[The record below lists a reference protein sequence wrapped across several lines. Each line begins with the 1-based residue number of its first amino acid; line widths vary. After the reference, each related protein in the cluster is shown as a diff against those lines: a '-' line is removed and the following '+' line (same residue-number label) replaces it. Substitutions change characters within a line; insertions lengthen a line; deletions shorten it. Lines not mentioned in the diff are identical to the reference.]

1 MAEAKKKP
9 KNVIYEVMAPDGK
22 TLIEIEGPEGA
33 SEQQV
38 LQAASGLYR
47 QQLQSLSAT
56 TDVPV
61 LDQFGQVVQPP
72 QAQPRPLT
80 IGERLTGAAEA
91 AGTLISGVPAA
102 IGQVGGTLGALAAAG
117 VRGEIGSPEAARLAQ
132 DVAMQ
137 QAQRQLYMPQTQ
149 AGQQMVQAVGQ
160 AAELVPPFLP
170 MAAELQAAGR
180 LAGAAAM
187 QAPAATRQ
195 AAGQAIAG
203 VQGVAQEAADIGREF
218 GRIMTQPA
226 PMTPEQAALRSIGAA
241 ESGMAAQRRA
251 TAEMMP
257 IPCEGK
263 SALTTGQATRN
274 FDQLQFEKETAK
286 LEAGQPLRER
296 VDNQTETLLRNFDAL
311 VDRLEP
317 INVEPR
323 ELGRVVDK
331 ALIQRAEKRR
341 EYIRK
346 AYDVAKKTGAME
358 APVSMDKLAERATDL
373 TRFEGVSPNIR
384 SIKNEALR
392 LGAIKTDENG
402 NIVPGTV
409 TINDSEIL
417 RQFVNEATDWTNPR
431 ESLFAKRFT
440 TAIDEATEGAG
451 GDAYKRARRLRAQFA
466 NEFENAALTSRLLS
480 SKPGSDDRRIAY
492 EDVFDKIIVMSPIE
506 EMNRTRSTLLRSGPE
521 GKQAWKDLKAYGI
534 QYIKDKSLSASQL
547 DARGNPIVSPDKL
560 NQTIKAM
567 DRKGKLE
574 SLYGKRQAQTL
585 RDLAD
590 ISSVIYTAP
599 PGAINT
605 SNTASALQVA
615 LDSVVTFGLTGIP
628 APVATTLKEALKYIK
643 NRETRNRVRA
653 ALEGK

>member
-22 TLIEIEGPEGA
+22 TLLEIEGPEDA

-47 QQLQSLSAT
+47 QQLQSLAAT

-80 IGERLTGAAEA
+80 IGERLTGAAET

-117 VRGEIGSPEAARLAQ
+117 MRGEIGSPEAARLAQ
-132 DVAMQ
+132 EVAMQ

-149 AGQQMVQAVGQ
+149 AGQQMAQAVGQ

-170 MAAELQAAGR
+170 MAAELQAASR
-180 LAGAAAM
+180 F
-187 QAPAATRQ
+187 APAA
-195 AAGQAIAG
+195 IA
-203 VQGVAQEAADIGREF
+203 R
-218 GRIMTQPA
+218 T
-226 PMTPEQAALRSIGAA
+226 PMTPEQEALRSAAAADTVIAAQRRATAEMMPKQAALRSMGAA
-241 ESGMAAQRRA
+241 ETAMAAQRRA

-257 IPCEGK
+257 IPFEGK

-274 FDQLQFEKETAK
+274 FGQLQFEKEIAK

-311 VDRLEP
+311 VDRFEP

-331 ALIQRAEKRR
+331 ALVQRAEKRR

-346 AYDVAKKTGAME
+346 AYDVAKKAGAME
-358 APVSMDKLAERATDL
+358 APVSMDKLAEIATDL
-373 TRFEGVSPNIR
+373 TRFEGVSPNIK
-384 SIKNEALR
+384 SIKNEAFR

-466 NEFENAALTSRLLS
+466 NEFENAALTSRLIS

-492 EDVFDKIIVMSPIE
+492 EDVFDKIIVMSPVE
-506 EMNRTRSTLLRSGPE
+506 EMNRTRSTLLRAGPE

-534 QYIKDKSLSASQL
+534 QYIKDKSLSVSQM

-560 NQTIKAM
+560 NKTIKAM

-605 SNTASALQVA
+605 SNNASALQVA
-615 LDSVVTFGLTGIP
+615 LDSVVTFGLTGVP
-628 APVATTLKEALKYIK
+628 APVATTLKEASKYIK
-643 NRETRNRVRA
+643 NRETRNRVQA
-653 ALEGK
+653 ALEGR